1 MKTIYRVE
9 KLIWKTVPKSA
20 LVTLLHTLISGL
32 LPAVLS
38 SAVAS
43 IVTTVTTGGQ
53 MERLYLPLSLLAVFY
68 LLNALVQ
75 SAYSIA
81 NNAGV
86 FESVNLRLRAD
97 LCCRKCEY
105 PLIDFENPAFL
116 DELHNAE
123 TAIEDEELPMLHYSL
138 MNYLESVIS
147 LVSVTAVLS
156 SYHYLLSILALVTVF
171 PVLVNRWIR
180 GAYFNEVR
188 EKESKNERRAG
199 IVKKYFYMEPHV
211 KEVRVQNAYAHLMKH
226 WERYDVEKRGE
237 LKAYL
242 LKDYAQF
249 ECCSLIKS
257 AGFLASVILVALWI
271 SSGSIESGGAAAA
284 IVAFTS
290 LQNIASDFFRTLG
303 NTRYY
308 VKRADLL
315 LRFLYRTEGEE
326 VRGAE
331 GSTETR
337 PTSVSEGM
345 VSLVEKSPN
354 ISEDTASFAKDLAVV
369 PEDAAFLL
377 ENLSFQYPE
386 AEEYSLRD
394 VSLSIK
400 KGERVAIVGMNG
412 SGKTTLLKVLLGQFP
427 PRSGM
432 FTVSRDLNENIAY
445 VPQNVP
451 KLKITVEEYL
461 TLGLGAGGS
470 DTRFEM
476 RGLQRNTGRESDA
489 VNLDEGKVQNHGVE
503 AERME
508 RPSAQDG
515 DKSQKDTI
523 LRDALRAVSLDVE
536 PSTLLGKEFGGTDL
550 SGGQWQKLAIAR
562 SMLEQTDVAYYD
574 EATSAIDPIQ
584 ESFILKKMLEL
595 TKDKTTFIVTHRLA
609 ICPRVDRVILLEKG
623 RVTASGSHQELL
635 KTSSVYKEMYE
646 SQSNPYL

>member
-1 MKTIYRVE
+1 MKTIFRVE
-9 KLIWKTVPKSA
+9 KLVWKTVPKSA

-38 SAVAS
+38 GTVAS
-43 IVTTVTTGGQ
+43 IVAIVTTAGNRI
-53 MERLYLPLSLLAVFY
+53 ESLYLPMLLLAVFY
-68 LLNALVQ
+68 LLNSVIQ
-75 SAYSIA
+75 SIYSIA

-97 LCCRKCEY
+97 LCCKKCEY
-105 PLIDFENPAFL
+105 PLINFENPAFL

-138 MNYLESVIS
+138 MNYLESIIS
-147 LVSVTAVLS
+147 LVSVMVVLS
-156 SYHYLLSILALVTVF
+156 SYHYLLSVLALVTVF

-199 IVKKYFYMEPHV
+199 IVKKYFYIEPHV
-211 KEVRVQNAYAHLMKH
+211 KEVKVQNAYVHLMKH
-226 WERYDVEKRGE
+226 WERYDAEKRSE

-242 LKDYAQF
+242 LKDYMQF

-257 AGFLASVILVALWI
+257 VGFFATVIIIAFGI
-271 SSGSIESGGAAAA
+271 SNGSIESGGAAAA

-290 LQNIASDFFRTLG
+290 LQNIASEFFRTLG

-308 VKRADLL
+308 IRRAALL
-315 LRFLYRTEGEE
+315 LRFLYCMEGETGSGADARNGVETGAVIHSRE
-326 VRGAE
+326 VVGD
-331 GSTETR
+331 STRSKTHYVSSSTAL
-337 PTSVSEGM
+337 TS
-345 VSLVEKSPN
+345 LPD
-354 ISEDTASFAKDLAVV
+354 DT
-369 PEDAAFLL
+369 AFLL
-377 ENLSFQYPE
+377 ENLCFQYPDVE
-386 AEEYSLRD
+386 IYSLDD

-427 PRSGM
+427 PSSGV
-432 FTVSRDLNENIAY
+432 FAVSQDLNKKIAY

-451 KLKITVEEYL
+451 KLKIKVGEYL
-461 TLGLGAGGS
+461 TLGLEDSETDSRLGTADRS
-470 DTRFEM
+470 IVRDVCTVR
-476 RGLQRNTGRESDA
+476 
-489 VNLDEGKVQNHGVE
+489 
-503 AERME
+503 
-508 RPSAQDG
+508 
-515 DKSQKDTI
+515 KDVA
-523 LRDALRAVSLDVE
+523 LRDVLQAVSLDAE
-536 PSTLLGKEFGGTDL
+536 PHTLLGKEFGGIDL

-562 SMLEQTDVAYYD
+562 SMLEHTDIAYFD

-595 TKDKTTFIVTHRLA
+595 TQGKTTFIVTHRLA

-623 RVTASGSHQELL
+623 RVIASGSHRELL
-635 KTSSVYKEMYE
+635 KTSSVYRDMYE
-646 SQSNPYL
+646 LQSNPYL

>member
-1 MKTIYRVE
+1 MKTIFRVE
-9 KLIWKTVPKSA
+9 KLIWKTVPRSA

-43 IVTTVTTGGQ
+43 IVTTVTTGGR
-53 MERLYLPLSLLAVFY
+53 MERLYLPLSLLAIFY

-123 TAIEDEELPMLHYSL
+123 LAIEDEELPMLHYSL

-180 GAYFNEVR
+180 GAYFNKVR

-211 KEVRVQNAYAHLMKH
+211 KEVRVQNAYAHLMKI
-226 WERYDVEKRGE
+226 WERYDAEKRGE

-257 AGFLASVILVALWI
+257 AGFLASVILVVSWI
-271 SSGSIESGGAAAA
+271 SGGSIESGGAAAA
-284 IVAFTS
+284 IIAFTS

-315 LRFLYRTEGEE
+315 LQFLYRSEGEE
-326 VRGAE
+326 VSGAE
-331 GSTETR
+331 VRVETRFGVDTSSVKRSGEATSLKKPFGSTTV
-337 PTSVSEGM
+337 SVD
-345 VSLVEKSPN
+345 KDSPD
-354 ISEDTASFAKDLAVV
+354 IPKDTALLAKDSPIVPEDTAFM
-369 PEDAAFLL
+369 L
-377 ENLSFQYPE
+377 ENLSFQYPV

-394 VSLSIK
+394 VSLTIK

-427 PRSGM
+427 PSSGE
-432 FTVSRDLNENIAY
+432 FTVSQDLNGNIAY

-451 KLKITVEEYL
+451 KLKIKVEEYL
-461 TLGLGAGGS
+461 TLGLGAGDSKPITLLGA
-470 DTRFEM
+470 E
-476 RGLQRNTGRESDA
+476 E
-489 VNLDEGKVQNHGVE
+489 VVE
-503 AERME
+503 Q
-508 RPSAQDG
+508 PNAQDC
-515 DKSQKDTI
+515 SIPQKDTI

-536 PSTLLGKEFGGTDL
+536 PDTLLGKEFGGTDL

-595 TKDKTTFIVTHRLA
+595 TKGKTTFIVTHRLA

-623 RVTASGSHQELL
+623 RITASGSHQELL